1 MGRTPCCDRKGLK
14 KGPWAPEEDEIL
26 VNYIK
31 KHGHGS
37 WRSLPKLAGLLRCGK
52 SCRLRW
58 TNYLRPDIKRGPF
71 TLEEEKLVI
80 QLHGILG
87 NRWAAIASQLPG
99 RTDNEIK
106 NLWNTHL
113 KKRLVCMGLDPQ
125 THEPFTPCGP
135 TTAAPTSP
143 ATRHMAQWESARL
156 EAEARLSRES
166 LLFSSPPLGKPDSDY
181 FLRLWNSEVGE
192 SFRKLNREDKTA
204 CQSPISQASSSTK
217 CGSVSAVTIDIC
229 PNIAGSSTPAS
240 NQIEDT
246 ACKSFKS
253 CTEDPVDASD
263 SSCSNESEDSSDTA
277 LQLLLDFPINNDM
290 SFLENVDTYAT
301 SHAML
306 TDTSFIS
313 PSEGYL
319 KA

>member
-1 MGRTPCCDRKGLK
+1 MGRTPCCDKKGLK
-14 KGPWAPEEDEIL
+14 KGPWTPEEDEVL
-26 VNYIK
+26 VSYIK
-31 KHGHGS
+31 KNGHGS

-113 KKRLVCMGLDPQ
+113 KKRLLCMGLDPQ
-125 THEPFTPCGP
+125 THEPFTSCGP
-135 TTAAPTSP
+135 SITAPASP

-166 LLFSSPPLGKPDSDY
+166 SLFNPPTPKKTDCDY
-181 FLRLWNSEVGE
+181 FLRIWNSEVGE
-192 SFRKLNREDKTA
+192 SFRKFHRGDKA
-204 CQSPISQASSSTK
+204 SCQSPASASQASSSTK
-217 CGSVSAVTIDIC
+217 YGSVSALTTVDIS
-229 PNIAGSSTPAS
+229 PNIAGSSTPPS
-240 NQIEDT
+240 DQIEDT
-246 ACKSFKS
+246 ECKSCKS
-253 CTEDPVDASD
+253 YVEDMNAGSD
-263 SSCSNESEDSSDTA
+263 SSSSIELEDSSDST

-290 SFLENVDTYAT
+290 SFLEGNSYFSDGFVK
-301 SHAML
+301 M
-306 TDTSFIS
+306 
-313 PSEGYL
+313 
-319 KA
+319 